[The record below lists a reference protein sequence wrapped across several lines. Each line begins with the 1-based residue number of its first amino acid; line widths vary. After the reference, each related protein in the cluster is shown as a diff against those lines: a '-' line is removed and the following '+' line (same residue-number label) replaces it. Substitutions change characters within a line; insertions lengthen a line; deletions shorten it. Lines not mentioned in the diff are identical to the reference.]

1 MAGVAGSGNPAC
13 GHSVQP
19 GSRFCPVC
27 GQPATGAA
35 APSRPSTAPLP
46 VLPAWPQSTVPPPVS
61 PAAAPLPQ
69 SESEPW
75 DSWYAPRWP
84 PPPQPGP
91 QAWPA
96 PPGGVQLPPAGT
108 DPTRVDGL
116 GPVPP
121 GDLPTA
127 MLGDLRLAPASG
139 GPRRSGRRMVPVIVA
154 VVLAAIVAG
163 FVIFRGHP
171 GSTAASGTTGTTPSA
186 SPQDARRQ
194 AAVRLSGLLAQ
205 SVTDRAAVIDAAAG
219 VRGCRPSL
227 RQDARTFARAAS
239 SRQHLLSRL
248 GSLPGR
254 SLLPAAM
261 LQDLTGAWQASAQVD
276 TDLARWADDNIAR
289 GCHRTS
295 RSDADL
301 RASYA
306 PEGQATA
313 GKHAFASLW
322 NPVARRYGLTTYQP
336 NQF

>member
-1 MAGVAGSGNPAC
+1 MRALRAAGISVLPGLRAAGHRRRCAVPAVDGAVASGPRLAAA
-13 GHSVQP
+13 H
-19 GSRFCPVC
+19 
-27 GQPATGAA
+27 GAA
-35 APSRPSTAPLP
+35 VGVTRGRS
-46 VLPAWPQSTVPPPVS
+46 
-61 PAAAPLPQ
+61 AAAIRVRALGLLVCA
-69 SESEPW
+69 SV
-75 DSWYAPRWP
+75 AA
-84 PPPQPGP
+84 PQPGP
-91 QAWPA
+91 LAWPA
-96 PPGGVQLPPAGT
+96 PPGRLQLPPAGT

-127 MLGDLRLAPASG
+127 MLGDLRPASASG

-154 VVLAAIVAG
+154 VMLVVIVAG
-163 FVIFRGHP
+163 FVIFRGHS

-186 SPQDARRQ
+186 SSQDARRQ

-219 VRGCRPSL
+219 VRGCGPSL

-239 SRQHLLSRL
+239 SRQRLLSRL

-261 LQDLTGAWQASAQVD
+261 LQDLIGAWQASAQVD
-276 TDLARWADDNIAR
+276 ADLARWADDNIAR

-295 RSDADL
+295 RSDAGL
-301 RASYA
+301 RASDA

-313 GKHAFASLW
+313 GKHAFTSLW

-336 NQF
+336 NQL